1 MLLPIILCSIVEKID
16 GTLTVVGFD
25 LLYPNLDDCQIK
37 EGGFY
42 FMGREGFRQVFAPS
56 AKEVQKQYRRHR
68 KAAWTWF
75 LVTLGLIAGVAI
87 SLYLLMGKYGDA
99 IAHQLV
105 NRITFGL
112 IGLETVAAV
121 AAIIAMHHHNTKADN
136 FEWQLEHEYIIL
148 SPWEKSRFYNF

>member
-1 MLLPIILCSIVEKID
+1 
-16 GTLTVVGFD
+16 
-25 LLYPNLDDCQIK
+25 
-37 EGGFY
+37 
-42 FMGREGFRQVFAPS
+42 MGREGFRQVFAPS

-68 KAAWTWF
+68 KAARTWF

-121 AAIIAMHHHNTKADN
+121 AAIIAIHYHNTK
-136 FEWQLEHEYIIL
+136 
-148 SPWEKSRFYNF
+148 

>member
-1 MLLPIILCSIVEKID
+1 MKKID

-87 SLYLLMGKYGDA
+87 SLYLLMGNM
-99 IAHQLV
+99 V
-105 NRITFGL
+105 MR
-112 IGLETVAAV
+112 
-121 AAIIAMHHHNTKADN
+121 
-136 FEWQLEHEYIIL
+136 
-148 SPWEKSRFYNF
+148 